1 MAHYCLNEDLMFI
14 AGWTV
19 VFFWATA
26 SPAAR
31 ASLMIQFGSRIV
43 QSNGLETQLVILEEA
58 ER

>member
-1 MAHYCLNEDLMFI
+1 MACSVA
-14 AGWTV
+14 AGL
-19 VFFWATA
+19 WARP
-26 SPAAR
+26 PARVGKGGR